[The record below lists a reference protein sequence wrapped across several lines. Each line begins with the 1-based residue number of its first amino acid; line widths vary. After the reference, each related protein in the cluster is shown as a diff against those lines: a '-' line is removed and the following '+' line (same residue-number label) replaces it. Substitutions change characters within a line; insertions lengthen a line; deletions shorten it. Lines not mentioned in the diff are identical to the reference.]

1 MNVCRSKT
9 WRQASV
15 DSVRHLTNRL
25 WQSRIVSPEIDLRQ
39 AITGDVKLLRFEYSS
54 SSRYEDFFS
63 LQEFFSRPLPLQV
76 FFFRGQVPCTN
87 FIIVI
92 FFFFFFLFFFFC
104 FFLEGVDW
112 GKIFYCRTR
121 RNPLNF
127 LEQAS
132 NKFVVFFAQSFWFTV

>member
-25 WQSRIVSPEIDLRQ
+25 LQSRIVSPEIDLRQ
-39 AITGDVKLLRFEYSS
+39 AITRDVKLLRFEYSS

-92 FFFFFFLFFFFC
+92 FFFFFFLFFFFLL
-104 FFLEGVDW
+104 FFGGGGLRQD
-112 GKIFYCRTR
+112 ILLSHS
-121 RNPLNF
+121 P
-127 LEQAS
+127 
-132 NKFVVFFAQSFWFTV
+132 

>member
-25 WQSRIVSPEIDLRQ
+25 LQSRIVSPEIDLRQ

-92 FFFFFFLFFFFC
+92 FFFFFSCFFFC
-104 FFLEGVDW
+104 FFFGGGGLRQD
-112 GKIFYCRTR
+112 ILLSHS
-121 RNPLNF
+121 P
-127 LEQAS
+127 
-132 NKFVVFFAQSFWFTV
+132 